1 MTEITVEQQTERL
14 WDYVKGF
21 HAVYLIDTGVKLGLF
36 RSLDAA
42 DGGLTPAAL
51 AESHGLHEPYVRV
64 WCQTASAYHLLEPAA
79 DGAFALAPHFEQL
92 LVQQRNPRFLGP
104 YFQGC
109 VDYLGA
115 DMSRYPEFFESGG
128 TYTFQEHGLDFSAT
142 IAETTAGLQ
151 AVVAKHFLPSVPGV
165 AEVLEG
171 GGSVLD
177 MGCGGG
183 NLMLQIAKA
192 FPACRCVGVDV
203 DAHGITLASGN
214 IAEAGLADRVTAEH
228 TDGGEIAHENE
239 FDVCTLFEVLHE
251 LPMAVRAQVMAN
263 AHRALKPGGTLFI
276 LDETYPSVPEDLRQP
291 EYAFSVQTAYNELIW
306 GNVVATKEEQ
316 EALLG
321 EAGFTGLQRGEV
333 GGLFTLLTATKPG

>member
-36 RSLDAA
+36 KSLDAA
-42 DGGLTPAAL
+42 AGGLTPAAL

-79 DGAFALAPHFEQL
+79 GGAFELAPHFEQL
-92 LVQQRNPRFLGP
+92 LVQRGNPRFLGP

-115 DMSRYPEFFESGG
+115 DMSRYPEFFENGA
-128 TYTFQEHGLDFSAT
+128 TYTFQEHGLEFSAT

-151 AVVAKHFLPSVPGV
+151 AVVAKYFLPSAPGV
-165 AEVLEG
+165 REVLEG

-177 MGCGGG
+177 MGCGGA

-192 FPACRCVGVDV
+192 FPACSCVGVDV
-203 DAHGITLASGN
+203 DQHGITLASAN
-214 IAEAGLADRVTAEH
+214 IAEAGLTNRVSAEH
-228 TDGGEIAHENE
+228 IDGGEIRHENE

-276 LDETYPSVPEDLRQP
+276 LDETYPSVPEDLRRP

-316 EALLG
+316 EALLA
-321 EAGFTGLQRGEV
+321 EAGFTGLERGEV
-333 GGLFTLLTATKPG
+333 GGLFTLLTARKPG